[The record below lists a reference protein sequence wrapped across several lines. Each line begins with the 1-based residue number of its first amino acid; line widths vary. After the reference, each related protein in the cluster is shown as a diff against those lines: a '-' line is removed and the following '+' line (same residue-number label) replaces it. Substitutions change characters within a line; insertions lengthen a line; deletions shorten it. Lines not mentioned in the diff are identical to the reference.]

1 MTLWHI
7 LRAPTCR
14 KLHMKSSQF
23 VPLCCEDLLPRS
35 KYHIYLSHTHREL
48 FELLLFQFVRVYQL
62 LCLVSFFFSSW
73 NRSVVESCSS
83 YEKVSFSDWG
93 PARPPP
99 GRLAARHSS
108 GHPAVPY
115 IPDSNKQ
122 NSVLMY
128 YAAGI
133 LASSETAGGR
143 PGRAWSAP
151 SSSCLGPCSRSH
163 SRANTPSPTFRL
175 R

>member
-14 KLHMKSSQF
+14 KLHMKSGQF
-23 VPLCCEDLLPRS
+23 VPLCCEDLLQRS

-83 YEKVSFSDWG
+83 YGKASFSDWG
-93 PARPPP
+93 CYEYYGEIAPALSP
-99 GRLAARHSS
+99 GGDAPFVA
-108 GHPAVPY
+108 Y
-115 IPDSNKQ
+115 
-122 NSVLMY
+122 
-128 YAAGI
+128 
-133 LASSETAGGR
+133 
-143 PGRAWSAP
+143 WSHCNHYKDTEYQP
-151 SSSCLGPCSRSH
+151 FSFQFGS
-163 SRANTPSPTFRL
+163 
-175 R
+175 